1 MLHAGPPVG
10 GPFWHAGR
18 QLEAPPCG
26 GAGCCCPRRRRQAFH
41 YSRGPRGAPRGV
53 EGDVVVGRGRTR
65 RAEEMEGRRRR
76 GRDDPPHR
84 RRDFAS
90 SRLIWPRRL
99 LLNPPAPAV
108 VEGVGNDG
116 DDHLRA
122 GDIDPGTARRR
133 QPSPPRRPRE
143 RGAGRCAGGR
153 AVPCHSAPTSPR
165 RTAPQCP
172 AILAQRR
179 GRRGGGLSPE
189 GARQGRRH
197 PALLLLHC
205 GTSWAAGRGGRNPT
219 AGRRLRRRREGER
232 SGQERRR
239 CEWWLLRRKLA
250 TSQG

>member
-76 GRDDPPHR
+76 GRDDPPRR

-122 GDIDPGTARRR
+122 WDIDPGTARRR

-153 AVPCHSAPTSPR
+153 AVP
-165 RTAPQCP
+165 QCP
-172 AILAQRR
+172 HLPSPHRTSVPRHPRATTRKTRGWAVAGGSQAGETSSCAPAPALWNFL
-179 GRRGGGLSPE
+179 GRRPGRPE
-189 GARQGRRH
+189 PHRR
-197 PALLLLHC
+197 PL
-205 GTSWAAGRGGRNPT
+205 PPP
-219 AGRRLRRRREGER
+219 
-232 SGQERRR
+232 
-239 CEWWLLRRKLA
+239 
-250 TSQG
+250 